1 MLRLGKADHLRRWQ
15 LMIESLIG
23 SRIKKLRKSEA
34 QFFYTLMA
42 EPKTVET
49 PLGRTPLGFGAAAPK
64 FLKNWLTIAHKPY
77 DPDHEI

>member
-1 MLRLGKADHLRRWQ
+1 
-15 LMIESLIG
+15 
-23 SRIKKLRKSEA
+23 
-34 QFFYTLMA
+34 MA